1 MTLIEAMTLAE
12 IKKLVEIEK
21 EKLGQELSTENEE
34 LKKYAD
40 FFTDYNL
47 NDVRNYDKV
56 DTSRFFILYLH
67 SVNPSKWSM
76 EELETMVAK
85 NKKLFQESDS
95 IVFRK
100 LIDLARDIVEAGA
113 ADILRELSREPK
125 RSHIS
130 IFQFIKSKRIS
141 EIAKKSLENLKE
153 EGYDLENLIDLIEK
167 EDEDLC
173 HALSLV
179 SMFKES
185 KEIKNDI
192 KEQML
197 EFAEENNLSPSDRV
211 FQKTADKYM
220 NLSVKKDEVFK
231 LFEVMQE
238 YYKRL
243 LSKEK
248 SRQQQAKKG
257 LKNYQQFENL
267 FAKAIKSKEITNY
280 EEIIESIA
288 SPQLRIEVLK
298 FIYRH
303 NLQYQQQLY
312 TTYQS
317 IFDDNTMPYKAF
329 ISRYSLSIK
338 NLEALMTKSIEE
350 LEKMLKEISALN
362 IQNKEQILEGSNL
375 ARISKLKELM
385 KKGIITE
392 EFLNKNSSLF
402 QIEQPEYQNL
412 TTNLAFLKEKRLA
425 PLTIAKHRELLLIPA
440 QTLSENYHTL
450 EEYELPIDWDKIESA
465 NFLGSSDLEEKIDKL
480 LELGYENILETNLE
494 LLNYSKEELER
505 LEKLKILSFPLPE
518 TIEELNFVL
527 SSKHFI
533 IDNQEL
539 IDDMPSHISTGQKR
553 HIKSELE
560 ESLQG
565 LEYTKR
571 TYKVGDNIFSKQK
584 TLRNLSVEEE
594 ITPRVIFKSMVSGT
608 RLSPI
613 ETEIVEKSLQG
624 YNYKK

>member
-34 LKKYAD
+34 LKKYVD

-125 RSHIS
+125 KSHIS
-130 IFQFIKSKRIS
+130 IFQLIKSKRIS

-317 IFDDNTMPYKAF
+317 VFDDNTMPYKTF
-329 ISRYSLSIK
+329 LSRYSLSIK

-402 QIEQPEYQNL
+402 QIEQSQYQTL
-412 TTNLAFLKEKRLA
+412 TANIEFLKEKNMT
-425 PLTIAKHRELLLIPA
+425 PLLIGEHKELLLIPS
-440 QTLSENYHTL
+440 QTLSENYQTL
-450 EEYELPIDWDKIESA
+450 EEYEFSIDWTRIENAS
-465 NFLGSSDLEEKIDKL
+465 FLGASDLKGKIDKL

-494 LLNYSKEELER
+494 LLNYSKKELER
-505 LEKLKILSFPLPE
+505 LDKLKILSFPLPE
-518 TIEELNFVL
+518 TKEELDFIL
-527 SSKHFI
+527 SSKSFI
-533 IDNQEL
+533 MDNQEL
-539 IDDMPSHISTGQKR
+539 VDYSSINISNSPKKYIR
-553 HIKSELE
+553 PELE
-560 ESLQG
+560 DSLQV

-571 TYKVGDNIFSKQK
+571 TYKVGDNIFSKIK
-584 TLRNLSVEEE
+584 TLRNLSTESEV
-594 ITPRVIFKSMVSGT
+594 TPETVFRSMVSGT
-608 RLSPI
+608 TLSQA
-613 ETEIVEKSLQG
+613 ETEVVKNSLQG

>member
-1 MTLIEAMTLAE
+1 MTIIEAMTQAE
-12 IKKLVEIEK
+12 INKLVEIEK

-34 LKKYAD
+34 LKKYVD

-67 SVNPSKWSM
+67 SVNPNKWSM

-125 RSHIS
+125 KSHIS
-130 IFQFIKSKRIS
+130 IFQLIKSKRIS

-317 IFDDNTMPYKAF
+317 VFDDNTMPYKTF
-329 ISRYSLSIK
+329 LSRYSLSIK

-350 LEKMLKEISALN
+350 LEKMLKELSALN

-402 QIEQPEYQNL
+402 QIEQLQYQTL
-412 TTNLAFLKEKRLA
+412 TANIEFLKEKNMT
-425 PLTIAKHRELLLIPA
+425 PLLIGEHKELLLIPS
-440 QTLSENYHTL
+440 QTLSENYQTL
-450 EEYELPIDWDKIESA
+450 EEYEFSIDWTRIENAS
-465 NFLGSSDLEEKIDKL
+465 FLGASDLKGKIDKL

-494 LLNYSKEELER
+494 LLNYSKKELER
-505 LEKLKILSFPLPE
+505 LDKLKILSFPLPE
-518 TIEELNFVL
+518 TKEELDFIL
-527 SSKHFI
+527 SSKSFI
-533 IDNQEL
+533 MDNQEL
-539 IDDMPSHISTGQKR
+539 VDYSSINISNSSKKYIR
-553 HIKSELE
+553 PELE
-560 ESLQG
+560 DSLQA

-571 TYKVGDNIFSKQK
+571 TYKVGDNIFSKRK
-584 TLRNLSVEEE
+584 TLRNLSTESEV
-594 ITPRVIFKSMVSGT
+594 TPETVFRSMVSGT
-608 RLSPI
+608 TLSQA
-613 ETEIVEKSLQG
+613 ETEVVKNSLQG

>member
-12 IKKLVEIEK
+12 IKKFVEIEK

-125 RSHIS
+125 KSHIS
-130 IFQFIKSKRIS
+130 IFQLIKSKRIS

-317 IFDDNTMPYKAF
+317 VFDDNTMPYKTF
-329 ISRYSLSIK
+329 LSRYSLSIK

-402 QIEQPEYQNL
+402 QIEQSQYQTL
-412 TTNLAFLKEKRLA
+412 TANIEFLKEKNMT
-425 PLTIAKHRELLLIPA
+425 PLLIGKHKELLLIPS
-440 QTLSENYHTL
+440 QTLSENYQTL
-450 EEYELPIDWDKIESA
+450 EEYEFSIDWTRIENAS
-465 NFLGSSDLEEKIDKL
+465 FLGASDLKGKIDKL

-494 LLNYSKEELER
+494 LLNYSKKELER
-505 LEKLKILSFPLPE
+505 LDKLKILSFPLPE
-518 TIEELNFVL
+518 TKEELDFIL
-527 SSKHFI
+527 SSKSFI
-533 IDNQEL
+533 MDNQEL
-539 IDDMPSHISTGQKR
+539 VDYSSINISNSPKKYIR
-553 HIKSELE
+553 PESED
-560 ESLQG
+560 SLQA

-571 TYKVGDNIFSKQK
+571 TYKVGDNIFSKRK
-584 TLRNLSVEEE
+584 TLRNLSTESEV
-594 ITPRVIFKSMVSGT
+594 TPETVFRSMVSGT
-608 RLSPI
+608 TLSQA
-613 ETEIVEKSLQG
+613 ETEVVKNSLQG

>member
-34 LKKYAD
+34 LKKYVD

-67 SVNPSKWSM
+67 SVNPNKWSM

-125 RSHIS
+125 KSHIS
-130 IFQFIKSKRIS
+130 IFQLIKSKRIS

-317 IFDDNTMPYKAF
+317 VFDDNTMPYKTF
-329 ISRYSLSIK
+329 LSRYSLSIK

-375 ARISKLKELM
+375 TRISKLKELM

-402 QIEQPEYQNL
+402 QIEQPQYQTL
-412 TTNLAFLKEKRLA
+412 TANIEFLKEKNMT
-425 PLTIAKHRELLLIPA
+425 PLLIGEHKELLLIPS
-440 QTLSENYHTL
+440 QTLSENYQTL
-450 EEYELPIDWDKIESA
+450 EEYEFSIDWTRIENAS
-465 NFLGSSDLEEKIDKL
+465 FLGASDLKGKIDKL

-494 LLNYSKEELER
+494 LLNYSKKELER
-505 LEKLKILSFPLPE
+505 LDKLKILSFPLPE
-518 TIEELNFVL
+518 TKEELDFIL
-527 SSKHFI
+527 SSKSFI
-533 IDNQEL
+533 MDNQEL
-539 IDDMPSHISTGQKR
+539 VDYSSINISNSPKKYIR
-553 HIKSELE
+553 PELE
-560 ESLQG
+560 DSLQA

-571 TYKVGDNIFSKQK
+571 TYKVGDNIFSKRK
-584 TLRNLSVEEE
+584 TLRNLSTESEV
-594 ITPRVIFKSMVSGT
+594 TPETVFRSMVSGT
-608 RLSPI
+608 TLSQA
-613 ETEIVEKSLQG
+613 ETEVVKNSLQG

>member
-125 RSHIS
+125 KSHIS

-317 IFDDNTMPYKAF
+317 VFDDNTMPYKAF
-329 ISRYSLSIK
+329 LSRYSLSIK

-350 LEKMLKEISALN
+350 LEKMLKEISTLN

-385 KKGIITE
+385 KKE
-392 EFLNKNSSLF
+392 
-402 QIEQPEYQNL
+402 
-412 TTNLAFLKEKRLA
+412 KEVA
-425 PLTIAKHRELLLIPA
+425 
-440 QTLSENYHTL
+440 
-450 EEYELPIDWDKIESA
+450 
-465 NFLGSSDLEEKIDKL
+465 
-480 LELGYENILETNLE
+480 
-494 LLNYSKEELER
+494 
-505 LEKLKILSFPLPE
+505 
-518 TIEELNFVL
+518 
-527 SSKHFI
+527 
-533 IDNQEL
+533 
-539 IDDMPSHISTGQKR
+539 
-553 HIKSELE
+553 
-560 ESLQG
+560 
-565 LEYTKR
+565 
-571 TYKVGDNIFSKQK
+571 
-584 TLRNLSVEEE
+584 
-594 ITPRVIFKSMVSGT
+594 
-608 RLSPI
+608 
-613 ETEIVEKSLQG
+613 
-624 YNYKK
+624 

>member
-34 LKKYAD
+34 LKKYVD

-67 SVNPSKWSM
+67 SVNPNKWSM

-125 RSHIS
+125 KSHIS
-130 IFQFIKSKRIS
+130 IFQLIKSKRIS

-288 SPQLRIEVLK
+288 NPTLRLEVLR
-298 FIYRH
+298 FIYNH
-303 NLQYQQQLY
+303 NLAFQQQLY
-312 TTYQS
+312 STYRAELNDAT
-317 IFDDNTMPYKAF
+317 IPYKGF
-329 ISRYSLSIK
+329 LSRNNLSLESI
-338 NLEALMTKSIEE
+338 EALMTKSIEE
-350 LEKMLKEISALN
+350 LEKMLKELSALN

-402 QIEQPEYQNL
+402 QIEQPQYQTL
-412 TTNLAFLKEKRLA
+412 TANIEFLKEKNMT
-425 PLTIAKHRELLLIPA
+425 PLLIGKHKELLLIPS
-440 QTLSENYHTL
+440 QTLSENYQTL
-450 EEYELPIDWDKIESA
+450 EEYEFSIDWTRIENAS
-465 NFLGSSDLEEKIDKL
+465 FLGASDLKGKIDKL

-494 LLNYSKEELER
+494 LLNYSKKELER
-505 LEKLKILSFPLPE
+505 LDKLKILSFPLPE
-518 TIEELNFVL
+518 TKEELDFIL
-527 SSKHFI
+527 SSKSFI
-533 IDNQEL
+533 MDNQEL
-539 IDDMPSHISTGQKR
+539 VDYSSINISNSPKKYIR
-553 HIKSELE
+553 PESED
-560 ESLQG
+560 SLQA

-571 TYKVGDNIFSKQK
+571 TYKVGDNIFSKRK
-584 TLRNLSVEEE
+584 TLRNLSTESEV
-594 ITPRVIFKSMVSGT
+594 TPETVFRSMVSGT
-608 RLSPI
+608 TLSQA
-613 ETEIVEKSLQG
+613 ETEVVKNSLQG

>member
-34 LKKYAD
+34 LKKYVD

-67 SVNPSKWSM
+67 SVNPNKWSM

-125 RSHIS
+125 KSHIS
-130 IFQFIKSKRIS
+130 IFQLIKSKRIS

-317 IFDDNTMPYKAF
+317 VFDDNTMPYKTF
-329 ISRYSLSIK
+329 LSRYSLSI
-338 NLEALMTKSIEE
+338 TKI
-350 LEKMLKEISALN
+350 
-362 IQNKEQILEGSNL
+362 
-375 ARISKLKELM
+375 
-385 KKGIITE
+385 
-392 EFLNKNSSLF
+392 
-402 QIEQPEYQNL
+402 
-412 TTNLAFLKEKRLA
+412 
-425 PLTIAKHRELLLIPA
+425 
-440 QTLSENYHTL
+440 
-450 EEYELPIDWDKIESA
+450 
-465 NFLGSSDLEEKIDKL
+465 
-480 LELGYENILETNLE
+480 
-494 LLNYSKEELER
+494 
-505 LEKLKILSFPLPE
+505 
-518 TIEELNFVL
+518 
-527 SSKHFI
+527 
-533 IDNQEL
+533 
-539 IDDMPSHISTGQKR
+539 
-553 HIKSELE
+553 
-560 ESLQG
+560 
-565 LEYTKR
+565 
-571 TYKVGDNIFSKQK
+571 
-584 TLRNLSVEEE
+584 
-594 ITPRVIFKSMVSGT
+594 
-608 RLSPI
+608 
-613 ETEIVEKSLQG
+613 
-624 YNYKK
+624 

>member
-34 LKKYAD
+34 LKKYVD

-67 SVNPSKWSM
+67 SVNPNKWSM

-125 RSHIS
+125 KSHIS
-130 IFQFIKSKRIS
+130 IFQLIKSKRIS

-317 IFDDNTMPYKAF
+317 VFDDNTMPYKTF
-329 ISRYSLSIK
+329 LSRYSLSIK

-402 QIEQPEYQNL
+402 QIEQPQYQTL
-412 TTNLAFLKEKRLA
+412 TANIEFLKEKNMT
-425 PLTIAKHRELLLIPA
+425 PLLIGAHKELLLIPS
-440 QTLSENYHTL
+440 QTLSENYQTL
-450 EEYELPIDWDKIESA
+450 EEYEFSIDWTRIENAS
-465 NFLGSSDLEEKIDKL
+465 FLGASDLKGKIDKL

-494 LLNYSKEELER
+494 LLNYSKKELER
-505 LEKLKILSFPLPE
+505 LDKLKILSFPLPE
-518 TIEELNFVL
+518 TQEELDFIL
-527 SSKHFI
+527 SSKSFI
-533 IDNQEL
+533 MDNQEL
-539 IDDMPSHISTGQKR
+539 VDYSSINISNSSKKYIR
-553 HIKSELE
+553 PELE
-560 ESLQG
+560 DSLQA

-571 TYKVGDNIFSKQK
+571 TYKVGDNIFSKRK
-584 TLRNLSVEEE
+584 TLRNLSTESEV
-594 ITPRVIFKSMVSGT
+594 TPETVFRSMVSGT
-608 RLSPI
+608 TLSQA
-613 ETEIVEKSLQG
+613 ETEVVKNSLQG

>member
-34 LKKYAD
+34 LKKYVD

-67 SVNPSKWSM
+67 SVNPNKWSM

-125 RSHIS
+125 KSHIS
-130 IFQFIKSKRIS
+130 IFQLIKSKRIS

-267 FAKAIKSKEITNY
+267 FPKAIKSKEITNY

-317 IFDDNTMPYKAF
+317 VFDDNTMPYKTF
-329 ISRYSLSIK
+329 LSRYSLSIK
-338 NLEALMTKSIEE
+338 NIEALMTKSIEE

-402 QIEQPEYQNL
+402 QIEQPQYQTL
-412 TTNLAFLKEKRLA
+412 TANIEFLKEKNMT
-425 PLTIAKHRELLLIPA
+425 PLLIGAHKELLLIPS
-440 QTLSENYHTL
+440 QTLSENYQTL
-450 EEYELPIDWDKIESA
+450 EEYEFSIDWTRIENAS
-465 NFLGSSDLEEKIDKL
+465 FLGASDLKGKIDKL

-494 LLNYSKEELER
+494 LLNYSKKELER
-505 LEKLKILSFPLPE
+505 LDKLKILSFPLPE
-518 TIEELNFVL
+518 TKEELDFIL
-527 SSKHFI
+527 SSKSFI
-533 IDNQEL
+533 MDNQEL
-539 IDDMPSHISTGQKR
+539 VDYSSINISNSPKKYIR
-553 HIKSELE
+553 PELE
-560 ESLQG
+560 DSLQA

-571 TYKVGDNIFSKQK
+571 TYKVGDNIFSKRK
-584 TLRNLSVEEE
+584 TLRNLSTESEV
-594 ITPRVIFKSMVSGT
+594 TPETVFRSMVSGT
-608 RLSPI
+608 TLSQA
-613 ETEIVEKSLQG
+613 ETEVVKNSLQG

>member
-34 LKKYAD
+34 LKKYVD

-67 SVNPSKWSM
+67 SVNPNKWSM

-125 RSHIS
+125 KSHIS
-130 IFQFIKSKRIS
+130 IFQLIKSKRIS

-317 IFDDNTMPYKAF
+317 VFDDNTMPYKTF
-329 ISRYSLSIK
+329 LSRYSLSIK
-338 NLEALMTKSIEE
+338 NIEALMTKSIEE
-350 LEKMLKEISALN
+350 LEKMLKELSALN

-402 QIEQPEYQNL
+402 QIEQPQYQTL
-412 TTNLAFLKEKRLA
+412 TANIEFLKEKNMT
-425 PLTIAKHRELLLIPA
+425 PLLIGEHKELLLIPS
-440 QTLSENYHTL
+440 QTLSENYQTL
-450 EEYELPIDWDKIESA
+450 EEYEFSIDWTRIENAS
-465 NFLGSSDLEEKIDKL
+465 FLGASDLKGKIDKL

-494 LLNYSKEELER
+494 LLNYSKKELER
-505 LEKLKILSFPLPE
+505 LDKLKILSFPLPE
-518 TIEELNFVL
+518 TKEELDFIL
-527 SSKHFI
+527 SSKSFI
-533 IDNQEL
+533 MDNQEL
-539 IDDMPSHISTGQKR
+539 VDYSSINISNSPKKYI
-553 HIKSELE
+553 HPELE
-560 ESLQG
+560 DSLQA

-571 TYKVGDNIFSKQK
+571 TYKVGDNIFSKRK
-584 TLRNLSVEEE
+584 TLRNLSTESEV
-594 ITPRVIFKSMVSGT
+594 TPETVFRSMVSGT
-608 RLSPI
+608 TLSQA
-613 ETEIVEKSLQG
+613 ETEVVKNSLQG

>member
-34 LKKYAD
+34 LKKYVD

-67 SVNPSKWSM
+67 SVNPNKWSM

-125 RSHIS
+125 KSHIS
-130 IFQFIKSKRIS
+130 IFQLIKSKRIS

-317 IFDDNTMPYKAF
+317 VFDDNTMPYKTF
-329 ISRYSLSIK
+329 LSRYSLSIK

-402 QIEQPEYQNL
+402 QIEQPQYQTL
-412 TTNLAFLKEKRLA
+412 TANIEFLKEKNMT
-425 PLTIAKHRELLLIPA
+425 PLLIGAHKELLLIPS
-440 QTLSENYHTL
+440 QTLSENYQTL
-450 EEYELPIDWDKIESA
+450 EEYEFSIDWTRIENAS
-465 NFLGSSDLEEKIDKL
+465 FLGASDLKGKIDKL

-494 LLNYSKEELER
+494 LLNYSKKELER
-505 LEKLKILSFPLPE
+505 LDKLKILSFPLPE
-518 TIEELNFVL
+518 TKEELDFIL
-527 SSKHFI
+527 SSKSFI
-533 IDNQEL
+533 MDNQEL
-539 IDDMPSHISTGQKR
+539 VDYSSINISNSPKKYIR
-553 HIKSELE
+553 PELE
-560 ESLQG
+560 DSLQA

-571 TYKVGDNIFSKQK
+571 TYKVGDNIFSKRK
-584 TLRNLSVEEE
+584 TLRNLSTESEV
-594 ITPRVIFKSMVSGT
+594 TPETVFRSMVSGT
-608 RLSPI
+608 TLSQA
-613 ETEIVEKSLQG
+613 ETEVVKNSLQG

>member
-34 LKKYAD
+34 LKKYVD

-67 SVNPSKWSM
+67 SVNPNKWSM

-125 RSHIS
+125 KSHIS
-130 IFQFIKSKRIS
+130 IFQLIKSKRIS

-317 IFDDNTMPYKAF
+317 VFDDNTMPYKTF
-329 ISRYSLSIK
+329 LSRYSLSIK

-402 QIEQPEYQNL
+402 QIEQLQYQTL
-412 TTNLAFLKEKRLA
+412 TANIEFLKEKNMT
-425 PLTIAKHRELLLIPA
+425 PLLIGEHKELLLIPS
-440 QTLSENYHTL
+440 QTLSENYQTL
-450 EEYELPIDWDKIESA
+450 EEYEFSIDWTRIENAS
-465 NFLGSSDLEEKIDKL
+465 FLGASDLKGKIDKL

-494 LLNYSKEELER
+494 LLNYSKKELER
-505 LEKLKILSFPLPE
+505 LDKLKILSFPLPE
-518 TIEELNFVL
+518 TKEELDFIL
-527 SSKHFI
+527 SSKSFI
-533 IDNQEL
+533 MDNQEL
-539 IDDMPSHISTGQKR
+539 VDYSSINISNSPKKYIR
-553 HIKSELE
+553 PELE
-560 ESLQG
+560 DSLQA

-571 TYKVGDNIFSKQK
+571 TYKVGDNIFSKRK
-584 TLRNLSVEEE
+584 TLRNLSTESEV
-594 ITPRVIFKSMVSGT
+594 TPETVFRSMVSET
-608 RLSPI
+608 TLSQA
-613 ETEIVEKSLQG
+613 ETEVVKNSLQG